1 MVLIRPL
8 LIQASIQHIMN
19 DILKKGS
26 KGEFVR
32 LFQDKLHALGY
43 NLVSDG
49 IFGSGTEKIV
59 LQLQKDLGLK
69 IDGLVGPKTWTIVEE
84 KVHALKQSSA
94 INTSQFLSESDFD
107 VFAAKYQIEKAAV
120 KAVQEVEAAGRGFSQ
135 GHIKLLFEGHIFWK
149 ELKKQGVQPSTIQA
163 GNENILYPNY
173 FTPNPYYKEDQLDR
187 LNKAIIINEEAAFRS
202 ASYGLF
208 QIMGFHA
215 TDLGFDSAKSMYAY
229 LSQSESNQ
237 LDVFGKFAEKNNLLS
252 FIQKH
257 YWAGFA
263 KRYNGSA
270 YQTNQYDKKLEKA
283 FNRYNTL

>member
-1 MVLIRPL
+1 MK
-8 LIQASIQHIMN
+8 

-26 KGEFVR
+26 KGEFDR
-32 LFQDKLHALGY
+32 LFQDMLHALGY
-43 NLVSDG
+43 TLVSDG
-49 IFGSGTEKIV
+49 IFGAGTEKIV
-59 LQLQKDLGLK
+59 LQIQKELGLK
-69 IDGLVGPKTWTIVEE
+69 VDGLVGPKTWTLVEE
-84 KVHALKQSSA
+84 KVHALKQTPT
-94 INTSQFLSESDFD
+94 IYTSQFLSESDFD
-107 VFAAKYQIEKAAV
+107 AFAVKYQVEKAAI
-120 KAVQEVEAAGRGFSQ
+120 KAVQEVEAAGRGFIQ

-149 ELKKQGVQPSTIQA
+149 ELKKQGIQPSTIQA
-163 GNENILYPNY
+163 GNENIIYPSY
-173 FTPNPYYKEDQLDR
+173 FTPNPYYRENQLAR
-187 LNKAIIINEEAAFRS
+187 LNKAILINEEAAFRS

-215 TDLGFDSAKSMYAY
+215 GDLGFDSAKSMFDY

-252 FIQKH
+252 FIRKH
-257 YWAGFA
+257 DWAGFA